1 MAMEERKIR
10 LIKNGVKID
19 VPCANI
25 TPDAVQRYL
34 VERRRALLTEL
45 EALNRA
51 LNMGAQKTK

>member
-1 MAMEERKIR
+1 MEERKIR